1 MFEEMKSCYPEKI
14 GERPLAVIECF
25 EEIPCNPCSTACP
38 FKAIEI
44 GEDINQ
50 RPKINWDLCVGCGIC
65 VFSCP
70 GQAIKLIQRKGNRYL
85 FKIPYELL
93 PRPNKGETWH
103 AVDRGGRIIG
113 AALIENVMA
122 AQDRTLLVTVGV
134 EEGLLYEFAGI
145 RRKHG

>member
-1 MFEEMKSCYPEKI
+1 M
-14 GERPLAVIECF
+14 
-25 EEIPCNPCSTACP
+25 
-38 FKAIEI
+38 
-44 GEDINQ
+44 
-50 RPKINWDLCVGCGIC
+50 GCGIC
-65 VFSCP
+65 VYSCP

-103 AVDRGGRIIG
+103 AVDRRGRNIG